1 MEPLFVYGSLRQGCS
16 AHHLLQGC
24 HRLSD
29 GVLAGSELIDHAGYP
44 MLQAGNGEVKGE
56 VYRVKSSRWPVL
68 DAWEEA
74 PQVYERVVRRLV
86 DGRSVWVYQ
95 RPIRAAAPLPGKNEV

>member
-1 MEPLFVYGSLRQGCS
+1 MELLFVYGSLRQGCI
-16 AHHLLQGC
+16 AHDLLQGC

-44 MLQAGNGEVKGE
+44 MLQAGVGDVNGE
-56 VYRVKSSRWPVL
+56 VYRLDPSQWPAL

-74 PQVYERVVRRLV
+74 PQVYERVKRRLV
-86 DGRSVWVYQ
+86 DGRLVWVYQ
-95 RPIRAAAPLPGKNEV
+95 RPVSSSWSLSIR

>member
-1 MEPLFVYGSLRQGCS
+1 MFVYGSLRQGHS

-29 GVLAGSELIDHAGYP
+29 GVLADSELIDHAGYP
-44 MLQAGNGEVKGE
+44 MLQAGSGAVEGE
-56 VYRVKSSRWPVL
+56 VYVVQPSRWKAL

-74 PQVYERVVRRLV
+74 PQVYARVLRRLV

-95 RPIRAAAPLPGKNEV
+95 RPTSASVALSRS

>member
-1 MEPLFVYGSLRQGCS
+1 MELLFVYGSLRQGCI

-44 MLQAGNGEVKGE
+44 MLQAGRGDVKGE
-56 VYRVKSSRWPVL
+56 VYRVDASQWPAL

-74 PQVYERVVRRLV
+74 PQVYERVKHRLV
-86 DGRSVWVYQ
+86 DGRLVWVYQ
-95 RPIRAAAPLPGKNEV
+95 RPARASESWRTC

>member
-1 MEPLFVYGSLRQGCS
+1 MFVYGSLRQGLS

-44 MLQAGNGEVKGE
+44 MLQAGSGEVEGE
-56 VYRVKSSRWPVL
+56 VYEVHPSQWPAL

-74 PQVYERVVRRLV
+74 PQVYERVVRHLV
-86 DGRSVWVYQ
+86 DGRPVWVYQ
-95 RPIRAAAPLPGKNEV
+95 RPASASAALSSS

>member
-1 MEPLFVYGSLRQGCS
+1 MELLFVYGSLQQGCT

-44 MLQAGNGEVKGE
+44 MLQAGVGDVLGE
-56 VYRVKSSRWPVL
+56 VYRVDASQWPAL

-74 PQVYERVVRRLV
+74 PQVYERVKRRLV
-86 DGRSVWVYQ
+86 DGRLVWVYQ
-95 RPIRAAAPLPGKNEV
+95 RPARASETLSTC

>member
-1 MEPLFVYGSLRQGCS
+1 MELLFVYGTLRQGCS

-44 MLQAGNGEVKGE
+44 MLQAGRGDVKGE
-56 VYRVKSSRWPVL
+56 VYRVDSSQWRAL
-68 DAWEEA
+68 DLWEEA

-95 RPIRAAAPLPGKNEV
+95 RPAHASVALSHR